1 MNNVPPKGLYRFLG
15 RWDDFDIAFISF
27 VDDYCCSIDLKKLK
41 KKFITSTSID
51 FLKKFPEIGPVF
63 EGKNENI
70 ETNVPLYFYF
80 LYFGEIPH

>member
-41 KKFITSTSID
+41 KK
-51 FLKKFPEIGPVF
+51 V
-63 EGKNENI
+63 
-70 ETNVPLYFYF
+70 
-80 LYFGEIPH
+80 